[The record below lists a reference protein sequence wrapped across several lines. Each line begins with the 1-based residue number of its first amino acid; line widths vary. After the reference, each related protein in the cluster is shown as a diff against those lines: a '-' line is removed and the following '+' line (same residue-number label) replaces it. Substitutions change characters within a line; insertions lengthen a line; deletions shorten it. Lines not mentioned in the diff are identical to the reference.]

1 MDVSIEDKDL
11 IDGIGVNSLAA
22 ATYLADCAMNAQS
35 AVEIARR

>member
-11 IDGIGVNSLAA
+11 IDGIGVNAIAA

-35 AVEIARR
+35 AAEIARR

>member
-11 IDGIGVNSLAA
+11 TDSIGVNSLAA